1 MLASVLE
8 YVRILIQ
15 DIILTLGYTGIA
27 LVMLA
32 ENVFPPSP
40 SELVMP
46 FAGWLAR
53 DGKLDMTL
61 SIIAGT
67 TGAVAGAVIL
77 YYIGMYANEPIIR
90 RFVRAYGRYWFM
102 DERDVDRTL
111 ETFRKHGDAVVFFGR
126 VIPLVRSLISVPAGM
141 NRMPMGRFLVFT
153 TAGSAIWTAI
163 LTIGGWYLG
172 ENWQAIIGMV
182 NQYERAFLAVMGLA
196 IVAWVA
202 RKILASRAMQAQR

>member
-1 MLASVLE
+1 MLASVLDF
-8 YVRILIQ
+8 VRIVIQ
-15 DIILTLGYTGIA
+15 DTILTLGYTGIA

-32 ENVFPPSP
+32 ENVFPPIP

-53 DGKLDMTL
+53 DGKFDMTL
-61 SIIAGT
+61 CIIAGT
-67 TGAVAGAVIL
+67 LGTVVGAVIL
-77 YYIGMYANEPIIR
+77 YYIGMFADEPIIR

-182 NQYERAFLAVMGLA
+182 NQYERVFLVVLGLA
-196 IVAWVA
+196 IVAWVV
-202 RKILASRAMQAQR
+202 RQIRASRSVQSHA

>member
-1 MLASVLE
+1 
-8 YVRILIQ
+8 
-15 DIILTLGYTGIA
+15 
-27 LVMLA
+27 
-32 ENVFPPSP
+32 
-40 SELVMP
+40 
-46 FAGWLAR
+46 
-53 DGKLDMTL
+53 
-61 SIIAGT
+61 
-67 TGAVAGAVIL
+67 
-77 YYIGMYANEPIIR
+77 MYANEPIIR

>member
-1 MLASVLE
+1 MLASVLDF
-8 YVRILIQ
+8 VRILIQ

-32 ENVFPPSP
+32 ENVFPPIP

-53 DGKLDMTL
+53 DGLLDMTL
-61 SIIAGT
+61 SIVAGT
-67 TGAVAGAVIL
+67 AGTVGGAVIL
-77 YYIGMYANEPIIR
+77 YYIGVYADEPIIR

-102 DERDVDRTL
+102 DEQDVDRTL

-153 TAGSAIWTAI
+153 TAGSAIWTAV
-163 LTIGGWYLG
+163 LTVGGWYLG
-172 ENWQAIIGMV
+172 ENWVAIIGMV
-182 NQYERAFLAVMGLA
+182 NQYERVFLAIMA
-196 IVAWVA
+196 ITVIAWVA
-202 RKILASRAMQAQR
+202 RQMRASRAMQPQG